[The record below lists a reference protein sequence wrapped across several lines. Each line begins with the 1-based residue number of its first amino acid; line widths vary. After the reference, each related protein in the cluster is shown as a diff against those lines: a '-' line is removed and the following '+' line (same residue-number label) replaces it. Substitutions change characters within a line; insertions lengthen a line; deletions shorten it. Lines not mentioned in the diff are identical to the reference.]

1 MKKTYGRPEAKKV
14 NFQYSE
20 VLAQS
25 TGQQCINVWSYWTT
39 SQKITCPKCTDTEHS
54 YGLVP

>member
-1 MKKTYGRPEAKKV
+1 MKKTYGKPEAKKV

-25 TGQQCINVWSYWTT
+25 GQQCINVWAYWTT
-39 SQKITCPKCTDTEHS
+39 SQKDICPKCYEAEES
-54 YGLVP
+54 YGLVQ

>member
-1 MKKTYGRPEAKKV
+1 MKKTYGKPEAKKV

-25 TGQQCINVWSYWTT
+25 GHCINMWSYQTT
-39 SQKITCPKCTDTEHS
+39 SKKDTCPKCFTTEEH
-54 YGLVP
+54 YGLVS

>member
-1 MKKTYGRPEAKKV
+1 MKKTYGKPEAKKV

-25 TGQQCINVWSYWTT
+25 TGQQCINVWSYLTT
-39 SQKITCPKCTDTEHS
+39 YQKDACPKCHTTEES
-54 YGLVP
+54 YGFV

>member
-1 MKKTYGRPEAKKV
+1 MKKTYGKPEAKKV

-25 TGQQCINVWSYWTT
+25 GQHCINIWSYWTT
-39 SQKITCPKCTDTEHS
+39 SQKDICPKCYTTEES
-54 YGLVP
+54 YGLVQ

>member
-1 MKKTYGRPEAKKV
+1 MKKTYGKPEAKKV

-25 TGQQCINVWSYWTT
+25 GQQCINVWSYWTT
-39 SQKITCPKCTDTEHS
+39 SQKNTCPKCHETEES
-54 YGLVP
+54 YGLVQ

>member
-1 MKKTYGRPEAKKV
+1 MKKMYGKPEAKKV

-25 TGQQCINVWSYWTT
+25 TGQQCINASSHFTT
-39 SQKITCPKCTDTEHS
+39 SQKGTCPKCNDTEIHYS
-54 YGLVP
+54 LVP

>member
-1 MKKTYGRPEAKKV
+1 MKKTYGKPEAKKV

-25 TGQQCINVWSYWTT
+25 GQQCINVWSYWTT
-39 SQKITCPKCTDTEHS
+39 SQKNTCPKCYETEEN
-54 YGLVP
+54 YGLV

>member
-1 MKKTYGRPEAKKV
+1 MKKTYGKPEAKKV

-25 TGQQCINVWSYWTT
+25 TGQQCINVWSYLTT
-39 SQKITCPKCTDTEHS
+39 YQKDICSKCFTTEES
-54 YGLVP
+54 YGFV